1 VIFNSLLF
9 DKSTFQSL
17 NQDEIFFLRTYY
29 FPVISHI
36 LIIEILADLK
46 KSGNKTTDTDR
57 VKELSNKLLQLNPI
71 YSGSY
76 YQLMEMSL
84 MGYPVEMRGRPN
96 VPGGKQVVD
105 PDGKKGIEFSQPVEE
120 QILQRWRD
128 GKFEEAEKISAD
140 SWRDSIKD
148 NVIRPDSLPRPDFLN
163 KLKNQDDILSH
174 IDSYLKLPQAQTEIL
189 QNILAVFAFPQEIA
203 TQVFYRYEQA
213 KPIQIS
219 EFAPYAFF
227 CYRIFM
233 LFQLSTYRGL
243 TTPRKTDIIDLQY
256 LYYLPFVTIFTS
268 HDRFHKTFAPLFL
281 RDDQQFILGNDL
293 KSDLQSIVKLRDAV
307 PEKERDEWM
316 EKHKNFPPEQ
326 PDSFSYRTWKEG
338 ATPNYKDWTEEPHT
352 RTPEEDKELLERLKR
367 MKATGSDVDSS
378 EAFDEEGTEFIT
390 RESWIGPDDYC
401 PCGSGKLFKDCH
413 LPEVKKNK

>member
-1 VIFNSLLF
+1 M
-9 DKSTFQSL
+9 

-36 LIIEILADLK
+36 LIIEILADLE
-46 KSGNKTTDTDR
+46 KSGNNTTDTDR
-57 VKELSNKLLQLNPI
+57 VKDLSNKLLQLNPI
-71 YSGSY
+71 YSASY

-96 VPGGKQVVD
+96 VPGGKHVVD

-128 GKFEEAEKISAD
+128 GKFDEAEKISAD

-163 KLKNQDDILSH
+163 ELKNQDDLLTY
-174 IDSYLKLPQAQTEIL
+174 IDSYLNVSQTQTEIL

-203 TQVFYRYEQA
+203 AQVFYRYEQA
-213 KPIQIS
+213 KPILIS
-219 EFAPYAFF
+219 DFAPYALY

-233 LFQLSTYRGL
+233 LFQLSIYRGI
-243 TTPRKTDIIDLQY
+243 TTPRRTDIIDLQY

-281 RDDQQFILGNDL
+281 REDQQFILGNDL
-293 KSDLQSIVKLRDAV
+293 KSDLKSIVKLRDAV
-307 PEKERDEWM
+307 LDKELDEWM
-316 EKHKNFPPEQ
+316 EVHKNSPPEQ
-326 PDSFSYRTWKEG
+326 PDSFTHRTWKEG
-338 ATPNYKDWTEEPHT
+338 ATPNYKDWTKETHK
-352 RTPEEDKELLERLKR
+352 RTPEEEKELLERLKR
-367 MKATGSDVDSS
+367 MKATRADVESS

-390 RESWIGPDDYC
+390 RETWIGPDDYC